1 MDVRAQNDLYFENC
15 HAVYKAPLVIVTLS
29 NTNQS
34 KGIIFAPGVRCS
46 ASRHHWSA
54 LNHLSIYNQAEFSNW
69 KTLNCWYSF
78 CHTFCKS
85 HLKKGKSW
93 TSPFLWLLFWSKCK
107 CVKQIR
113 SLRVTVHN
121 SALFIV
127 VSCWCLWF
135 AACKIRTPMT
145 FPFSI

>member
-1 MDVRAQNDLYFENC
+1 MVAYGRSRPKWFIFWKLPC
-15 HAVYKAPLVIVTLS
+15 SISWLS
-29 NTNQS
+29 HFPIPTNQ
-34 KGIIFAPGVRCS
+34 KGLF
-46 ASRHHWSA
+46 SRLVFVVLHHA
-54 LNHLSIYNQAEFSNW
+54 ITDHHLSIYNQAEFSNW

-78 CHTFCKS
+78 CDTFCKS

-93 TSPFLWLLFWSKCK
+93 ISPFLWLLFWSKCK
-107 CVKQIR
+107 CGKQIR

>member
-1 MDVRAQNDLYFENC
+1 MEVRAQNDLYFENC

-78 CHTFCKS
+78 CDTFCKS

-93 TSPFLWLLFWSKCK
+93 ISPFLWLLFWSKCK
-107 CVKQIR
+107 CGKQIR

-127 VSCWCLWF
+127 VTSVLLMSV
-135 AACKIRTPMT
+135 IRGIWNSPTNDI
-145 FPFSI
+145 FL